1 MYSQASLDLGPGE
14 TGMRSDCRQ
23 VGHIAFIGSR
33 LAEDVV
39 RSRRFP
45 SRRAHKDEPL
55 LFGDHMFLNS
65 CLEEPPPWRAGD
77 AGITFTGFAQA
88 GSTGAR
94 KTRAHLALLLGPM
107 LVERELAHGVRHVDC
122 ARKLR
127 RCSADRPLRT

>member
-77 AGITFTGFAQA
+77 AG
-88 GSTGAR
+88 
-94 KTRAHLALLLGPM
+94 LLLPVSPRQEAVGQ
-107 LVERELAHGVRHVDC
+107 EKREL
-122 ARKLR
+122 
-127 RCSADRPLRT
+127 T